1 VDSDIREMLRE
12 RADDVTSLP
21 SLSRATV
28 RRVKRRRAR
37 NGAAAIAMLALV
49 VAGAFGAAS
58 LIRESK
64 VGPVVPPGV
73 VKQFPVPSYATDLE
87 PGFGR
92 TWVYSGNSIS
102 VEDPHAW
109 GPPIKRIIL
118 GLPTTSREI
127 DNQDHL
133 LAIGEGSVWAL
144 AGEEFPLMFSHSGA
158 VPITPGGVGWSLVR
172 IDPATME
179 VKSASAAGG
188 SSPADVAAGAD
199 GVWVTDNGPKGHFVF
214 RFDTTGKLVAKIKT
228 PAMTLEVTTSDG
240 AAWVL
245 IDDQSSGTAS
255 LLRIDPQT
263 NRIVQSIPVAGDS
276 LHGSALTRGIA
287 ATQNAVWI
295 ARQTGD
301 GDEVVRIDTRS
312 NRIVAA
318 VLVPDELRDLGS
330 GEGRVWISLAKR
342 PGIAWIDPATNGLAG
357 TVTLARD
364 AQQMTAGDGFVWV
377 TPNEGLDYVWR
388 VTI

>member
-1 VDSDIREMLRE
+1 
-12 RADDVTSLP
+12 LP
-21 SLSRATV
+21 
-28 RRVKRRRAR
+28 
-37 NGAAAIAMLALV
+37 
-49 VAGAFGAAS
+49 
-58 LIRESK
+58 
-64 VGPVVPPGV
+64 
-73 VKQFPVPSYATDLE
+73 
-87 PGFGR
+87 
-92 TWVYSGNSIS
+92 
-102 VEDPHAW
+102 
-109 GPPIKRIIL
+109 
-118 GLPTTSREI
+118 
-127 DNQDHL
+127 
-133 LAIGEGSVWAL
+133 
-144 AGEEFPLMFSHSGA
+144 
-158 VPITPGGVGWSLVR
+158 VR